1 MLYKG
6 ITHLKFLS
14 VWRKS
19 RYQSYLF
26 CINIGI
32 KNEEVC
38 EIGNKKLLIKWV
50 EELFPGTI
58 CSSIFPGIKEV

>member
-6 ITHLKFLS
+6 ITHLKFWS

-19 RYQSYLF
+19 RYQSYLL
-26 CINIGI
+26 CNNIGR

-38 EIGNKKLLIKWV
+38 EIGNKKLIIKWV
-50 EELFPGTI
+50 EELFSGTI
-58 CSSIFPGIKEV
+58 CSSIFPGIEEV